1 MAWPGGFSRCLA
13 CRNPGGMPWAVNL
26 LNLCEPHSYLATVT
40 YLMSGYMSIACRES
54 LQLLSVTLS
63 ETGRDR
69 SDNSDRARPETFTV
83 GTVILDIRHDQ
94 APNAYPQ

>member
-1 MAWPGGFSRCLA
+1 MSRCSSSA
-13 CRNPGGMPWAVNL
+13 SQITR
-26 LNLCEPHSYLATVT
+26 
-40 YLMSGYMSIACRES
+40 
-54 LQLLSVTLS
+54 VTLS